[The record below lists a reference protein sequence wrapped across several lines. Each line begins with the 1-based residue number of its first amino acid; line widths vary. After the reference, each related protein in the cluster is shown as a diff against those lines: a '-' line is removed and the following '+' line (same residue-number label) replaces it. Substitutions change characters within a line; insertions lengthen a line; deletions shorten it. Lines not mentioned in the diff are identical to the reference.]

1 MKTEEKILQLSSNL
15 ENYINSQKQ
24 EAELNKIKLIENK
37 LSKKMNQME
46 KRIWGELEKMQS
58 DYQSGE
64 RGIAGLHFLSRPR
77 FLLLA
82 SLVISDVIMLLIWL
96 P

>member
-64 RGIAGLHFLSRPR
+64 RGNSWP
-77 FLLLA
+77 
-82 SLVISDVIMLLIWL
+82 SLPVSPQVSTFSQSCH
-96 P
+96 

>member
-64 RGIAGLHFLSRPR
+64 RGIAGFYILSHPR
-77 FLLLA
+77 VLLLA
-82 SLVISDVIMLLIWL
+82 RLVISDVIMLLIWL